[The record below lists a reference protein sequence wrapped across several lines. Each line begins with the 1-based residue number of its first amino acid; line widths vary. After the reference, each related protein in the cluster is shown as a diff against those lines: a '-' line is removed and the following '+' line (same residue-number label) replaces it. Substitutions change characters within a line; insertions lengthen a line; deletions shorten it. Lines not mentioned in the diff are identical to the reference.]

1 MKIFISDL
9 DGTLLDEKG
18 CVPEKSVEILK
29 RLEEKGVLFTV
40 ASARTPLSAAFIL
53 EPLRLRIPAILLNGC
68 MLYDLEKRRILWY
81 QEKKAGLTGLLLAVE
96 KTSDGTETLCM
107 ELDPEAGELWEGY
120 FDLERL
126 EACLGI
132 RNGFGDRD
140 RTGAVERPMV
150 YGLYMD
156 REPGRLEQMAKALG
170 RTPGL
175 TLDFYK
181 DIYRDSCW
189 CLEIFSGEASKRSA
203 ALRLKKMCGADYLIG
218 FGDGVNDLPLFEACD
233 EAYAVSNGCEA
244 LKEAADR
251 VIRSNLE
258 NGVALFMEE
267 WEDHA
272 ENTDRQSLPFEHC
285 VKGGAV

>member
-1 MKIFISDL
+1 
-9 DGTLLDEKG
+9 
-18 CVPEKSVEILK
+18 
-29 RLEEKGVLFTV
+29 
-40 ASARTPLSAAFIL
+40 
-53 EPLRLRIPAILLNGC
+53 
-68 MLYDLEKRRILWY
+68 
-81 QEKKAGLTGLLLAVE
+81 
-96 KTSDGTETLCM
+96 
-107 ELDPEAGELWEGY
+107 
-120 FDLERL
+120 
-126 EACLGI
+126 
-132 RNGFGDRD
+132 
-140 RTGAVERPMV
+140 
-150 YGLYMD
+150 MD